1 MSIEMDEFQNQY
13 DEKQWTRLCAN
24 SAFIKARD
32 AGEIVKAG
40 EIASIIITGYEP
52 NQKEPRLHM

>member
-1 MSIEMDEFQNQY
+1 MSAEIDKFQNQY

-24 SAFIKARD
+24 PAFIKARD

-40 EIASIIITGYEP
+40 EIADIIITGYEP
-52 NQKEPRLHM
+52 NQNEPRQRI

>member
-24 SAFIKARD
+24 PAFVEARD
-32 AGEIVKAG
+32 AGEMVKAG
-40 EIASIIITGYEP
+40 EIASLIITGYEP
-52 NQKEPRLHM
+52 NQKPPRLPL

>member
-1 MSIEMDEFQNQY
+1 MSAEIDKFQNQY

-24 SAFIKARD
+24 PAFIKARD

-40 EIASIIITGYEP
+40 EIADIIITGYEP
-52 NQKEPRLHM
+52 NQKEPRLHI

>member
-1 MSIEMDEFQNQY
+1 MSTELDNFQNQY
-13 DEKQWTRLCAN
+13 DETQWTRLCAN
-24 SAFIKARD
+24 PAFIKARD

-40 EIASIIITGYEP
+40 EIADIIITGYEP

>member
-1 MSIEMDEFQNQY
+1 MNTEIDEFQDRF

-24 SAFIKARD
+24 PAFIKARD

-40 EIASIIITGYEP
+40 EIANIIITGYEP
-52 NQKEPRLHM
+52 NQKEPRRLI